1 MFSSING
8 SLLSIGEQSVV
19 IEAGGLGY
27 EIIVPPSL
35 LEPLRR
41 NPPAQLRL
49 VIYASLTLEG
59 NSGRF
64 TYFGFHNP
72 IERDFFEAMIGVASI
87 GPRSAARAFSKPMS
101 VIAQA
106 IDAGDATMLTTLPG
120 IGKQKAREI
129 IAKLQGKVTRFL
141 LIAGAESSPLP
152 PPSFAE
158 EALTVLQQ
166 LGYKLADAQSLIQ
179 EVLADEPQI
188 HDAEA
193 LLAQIYRRRSP
204 ILAR

>member
-8 SLLSIGEQSVV
+8 AVRSIGEQS
-19 IEAGGLGY
+19 ILLETGGLGY
-27 EIIVPPSL
+27 EIVVPPSL

-41 NPPAQLRL
+41 DPPAQLRL
-49 VIYASLTLEG
+49 VIYASLTIEG
-59 NSGRF
+59 NGGRF
-64 TYFGFHNP
+64 TYFGFHNA

-106 IDAGDATMLTTLPG
+106 IEAGDIATLMGLPG
-120 IGKQKAREI
+120 IGRQKAREI
-129 IAKLQGKVTRFL
+129 IARLQGKVTRFL
-141 LIAGAESSPLP
+141 LIPGSESAPLP
-152 PPSFAE
+152 PPDFAE

-166 LGYKLADAQSLIQ
+166 LGYKPADAQSLIH
-179 EVLADEPQI
+179 EVLADEPQLQN
-188 HDAEA
+188 AEA

-204 ILAR
+204 ILVR